1 MSTSLKGAPFIFS
14 KLPSLKVSL
23 KSRNFTDICMGW
35 GGGGDKC
42 LLQIFLQSYIVARLG
57 RITFKRGKFT
67 NFRALFAVVPKD
79 FRINWP
85 MSKVEKNRG
94 R

>member
-1 MSTSLKGAPFIFS
+1 
-14 KLPSLKVSL
+14 
-23 KSRNFTDICMGW
+23 MGCG